1 MSEPI
6 DRKLLAESA
15 IFQDLYEA
23 EIDKVLEICQ
33 VESFKWD
40 EYVFREGDDGDRLY
54 IIAKGAVRIS
64 RDMPGSGEEAITVL
78 KKGACFG
85 EMAVLDP
92 STRSTDAIVDSKCE
106 LITITRADFEVLLES
121 DLRLAY
127 KVLRSVVRLMSGRLR
142 ATNDNLRSIFVI
154 AMF

>member
-6 DRKLLAESA
+6 DRQLLAESA
-15 IFQDLYEA
+15 IFRDLYDNEL
-23 EIDKVLEICQ
+23 DKVLEICQ
-33 VESFKWD
+33 VQSYKWD

-64 RDMPGSGEEAITVL
+64 RNMPGSGEEAITVL

-92 STRSTDAIVDSKCE
+92 SVRSTDAIVDSKCE
-106 LITITRADFEVLLES
+106 LITITRADFERLLES

-127 KVLRSVVRLMSGRLR
+127 KVLRSVVRLMSKRLR
-142 ATNDNLRSIFVI
+142 DTNDNLRSIFVI

>member
-6 DRKLLAESA
+6 DRQLLAESK
-15 IFQDLYEA
+15 IFEDLYDN
-23 EIDKVLEICQ
+23 EIDKVLAICQ
-33 VESFKWD
+33 IEAFKWD
-40 EYVFREGDDGDRLY
+40 EYVFREGDEGDRLY
-54 IIAKGAVRIS
+54 IIAEGAVRIS
-64 RDMPGSGEEAITVL
+64 RHMPGSGEEAITVL

>member
-6 DRKLLAESA
+6 DRQLLAESA
-15 IFQDLYEA
+15 IFEDLYDNEL
-23 EIDKVLEICQ
+23 DKVLEICHVQ
-33 VESFKWD
+33 SYKWD
-40 EYVFREGDDGDRLY
+40 EYVFREGDEGDRLY

-64 RDMPGSGEEAITVL
+64 RNMPGSGEEAITVL

-92 STRSTDAIVDSKCE
+92 STRSTDAIVDSKCD
-106 LITITRADFEVLLES
+106 LITITRADFERLIES

-127 KVLRSVVRLMSGRLR
+127 KVLRSVVRLLSGRLR

>member
-6 DRKLLAESA
+6 DRQLLAESA
-15 IFQDLYEA
+15 IFRDLYDN
-23 EIDKVLEICQ
+23 EIDKILEICQ
-33 VESFKWD
+33 VQSYKWD
-40 EYVFREGDDGDRLY
+40 EYVFREGDEGDRLY

-64 RDMPGSGEEAITVL
+64 RNMPGSGEEAITVL

-92 STRSTDAIVDSKCE
+92 SERSTDAIVDSKCD
-106 LITITRADFEVLLES
+106 LITITRADFERLLES

-127 KVLRSVVRLMSGRLR
+127 KVLRSVVRLMSKRLR
-142 ATNDNLRSIFVI
+142 DTNDNLRSIFVI

>member
-1 MSEPI
+1 MTEPI
-6 DRKLLAESA
+6 DRQLLAESK
-15 IFQDLYEA
+15 IFEDLDDDEL
-23 EIDKVLEICQ
+23 DKVLEICK
-33 VESFKWD
+33 VEAFKWD

-64 RDMPGSGEEAITVL
+64 RHMPGSGEEAITVL

>member
-6 DRKLLAESA
+6 DRTLLAESA
-15 IFQDLYEA
+15 IFRDLYDN

-64 RDMPGSGEEAITVL
+64 RNMPGSGEEAITVL

-92 STRSTDAIVDSKCE
+92 STRSTDAIVDSKCD
-106 LITITRADFEVLLES
+106 LVTITRADFERLLES